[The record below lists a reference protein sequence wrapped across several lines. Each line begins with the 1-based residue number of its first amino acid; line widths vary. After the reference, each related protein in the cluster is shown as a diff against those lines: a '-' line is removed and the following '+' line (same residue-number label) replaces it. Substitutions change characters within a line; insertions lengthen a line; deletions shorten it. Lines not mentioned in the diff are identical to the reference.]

1 MVLNLKPYKEG
12 IQFAATIQPRSSKNE
27 ICGLHGDTL
36 KIRLTSPPVE
46 GEANR
51 ACVKFIA
58 KFLGATPSRV
68 TIVSGLAGQKKTIRI
83 EGMNASEFFKKF
95 QPLWKTILEQEG
107 HHD

>member
-58 KFLGATPSRV
+58 KFLGATPSQV
-68 TIVSGLAGQKKTIRI
+68 TIVSGLAGRKKTIRI
-83 EGMNASEFFKKF
+83 EGMNATEFFEKI
-95 QPLWKTILEQEG
+95 PTALENNS
-107 HHD
+107 